1 MINLRICFEYL
12 ISGFILDNEGEKI
25 VQDALDKAKKGRT
38 TIVIAH
44 RLSTIKNA
52 DIIVGLESG
61 RVVEYGTHN
70 ELMRYAGLYYE
81 LVMAQNEKEK
91 GSKSNET
98 EDALT
103 REATANEM
111 PHGSRRMSRRISTG
125 SAILEVTNEERNN
138 VERKKSSFCSSPF
151 ILTVLRLNA
160 PEWFY
165 LLLGAIG
172 SLVVGGAMPVC
183 EFDFIVSNL
192 FVHLFIYFKGF
203 ALIFAEVFGALAETD
218 LEKQED
224 EIRTYTYVMF
234 LIGVAGAIS
243 QFVSSVTLAKAGEEL
258 TMRIR
263 VLSFKSILRQEIGW
277 FDMDENNLGA
287 LVTRLSTDAAALK
300 GFSGPTFSTILNAVG
315 AIITALVIS
324 FMASWKLSLVVLSF
338 IPFMF
343 LAGII
348 QGQQVSKA
356 TENRKA
362 ASSHAEDGGRVCLD
376 SFNP

>member
-1 MINLRICFEYL
+1 ME
-12 ISGFILDNEGEKI
+12 FILDNEGEKI
-25 VQDALDKAKKGRT
+25 VQDALDKAKEGRT

-52 DIIVGLESG
+52 DIIVGLENG
-61 RVVEYGTHN
+61 GVVEYGTHN
-70 ELMRYAGLYYE
+70 ELMKYAGLYYE
-81 LVMAQNEKEK
+81 LVMAQNEKENEA
-91 GSKSNET
+91 KSNNENET

-103 REATANEM
+103 REAIKSTANETR
-111 PHGSRRMSRRISTG
+111 HASRRVPILSRGLSTE
-125 SAILEVTNEERNN
+125 SAISEFMDEERND
-138 VERKKSSFCSSPF
+138 VEREKRSFCSPPL

-165 LLLGAIG
+165 LLLGAIS
-172 SLVVGGAMPVC
+172 SLAVGGVMPVC

-203 ALIFAEVFGALAETD
+203 ALIFSQIFGALAETD
-218 LEKQED
+218 LERQED
-224 EIRTYTYVMF
+224 EIRTYTYAMF
-234 LIGVAGAIS
+234 LVGVAGAIN
-243 QFVSSVTLAKAGEEL
+243 QIVSSATFAKAGEEL

-263 VLSFKSILRQEIGW
+263 ILSFKSILRQEIGW

-315 AIITALVIS
+315 ALIAALVIS

-338 IPFMF
+338 TPLMF
-343 LAGII
+343 VTGII
-348 QGQQVSKA
+348 QGQRISKA
-356 TENRKA
+356 AGDRKTTT
-362 ASSHAEDGGRVCLD
+362 SHAEDGGRVCLG
-376 SFNP
+376 SFNL